1 MGLEGVEARVVEGL
15 GGGALDGAVHPLC
28 LTVGPRMVGFGQPV
42 LDAVLVAAAV
52 EDVAAE
58 DGFHGGMAPAVLWQI
73 GEGHAVVGEHGVDLV
88 GEDLDHLAEEGGAV
102 ELGVGVEE
110 RDVGELGDPVDG
122 EEHEELAFG
131 KAQFADVGVDVADGG
146 IGEATALGGLV
157 LVLFGGRSFGSA
169 CH

>member
-15 GGGALDGAVHPLC
+15 GGGVLDGAVHPLC

-42 LDAVLVAAAV
+42 LDAVLVADAV

-102 ELGVGVEE
+102 EDVIE
-110 RDVGELGDPVDG
+110 RQEGAAAELDDG
-122 EEHEELAFG
+122 
-131 KAQFADVGVDVADGG
+131 
-146 IGEATALGGLV
+146 
-157 LVLFGGRSFGSA
+157 
-169 CH
+169 